1 MKRDYYFIYN
11 KKAVSPVIATVLL
24 IGMVIVMGAI
34 LFLWLRGFTQEAVT
48 KFDKNVDL
56 VCNDVQFQATYSSD
70 GTLGI
75 SNVGNVPIYDIK
87 VKISEGGNFETMDMK
102 DLSTNWKQA
111 GLNPGRTFSGNVNS
125 YVVGA
130 DSITLIPVLVG
141 SSASGEKAFIC
152 DESRS
157 GYKISL

>member
-1 MKRDYYFIYN
+1 MKRGSYF
-11 KKAVSPVIATVLL
+11 KRDKRAVSPVIATVLL
-24 IGMVIVMGAI
+24 IGMVIVIGAI

-56 VCNDVQFQATYSSD
+56 VCNEVQFQATYSTD

-87 VKISEGGNFETMDMK
+87 VKISQRGDFETMDIA
-102 DLSTNWKQA
+102 DLSTNWKA
-111 GLNPGRTFSGNVNS
+111 SGLNPGRTFSGNVNS
-125 YVVGA
+125 YVVNA

-141 SSASGEKAFIC
+141 SSPSGEKAFTC
-152 DESRS
+152 DEVRS

>member
-1 MKRDYYFIYN
+1 MKALLKRS

-24 IGMVIVMGAI
+24 IGMVVVMGAI

-56 VCNDVQFQATYSSD
+56 VCNDVQFQASYSSD

-87 VKISEGGNFETMDMK
+87 VKVSDGGNFETMDIK
-102 DLSTNWKQA
+102 ELSENWKSS

-130 DSITLIPVLVG
+130 KSITLIPVLIG
-141 SSASGEKAFIC
+141 SSASGEKSFTC
-152 DESRS
+152 DEARS